1 MDLSAHRSALK
12 FTSLMFVIL
21 LFFLGLSLSANVL
34 AWLRIEDLERGQKET
49 YIPMFFNQPF
59 SLSRN
64 VADASYLQQVAE
76 SLMFLRLNVTPES
89 IKAQH
94 QALLRYFDTAAR
106 PQMKEILDGEASQ
119 IITNNVS
126 SAFYMTGIDVYRGND
141 ALDSELAKVVQR
153 FSEEYGI
160 ALIPVSMDGARS
172 EALPQTRPDG
182 GQSQRLGVTHLPA
195 LYLVE
200 PGAERYQP
208 LAYGFMTQ
216 DDLMK
221 RFLSVATDFA
231 PQS

>member
-12 FTSLMFVIL
+12 FTSLTFVIL

-34 AWLRIEDLERGQKET
+34 AWLRIEDLEREQKET

-106 PQMKEILDGEASQ
+106 PQMKAILDAEASQ

-126 SAFYMTGIDVYRGND
+126 SAFYMTGIDVYPQAGVVDFRGT
-141 ALDSELAKVVQR
+141 LKTWIGKR
-153 FSEEYGI
+153 
-160 ALIPVSMDGARS
+160 
-172 EALPQTRPDG
+172 EALPEEKAYRLELGYRDG
-182 GQSQRLGVTHLPA
+182 MTTIRSFKE
-195 LYLVE
+195 LVNE
-200 PGAERYQP
+200 KEKTAQ
-208 LAYGFMTQ
+208 
-216 DDLMK
+216 
-221 RFLSVATDFA
+221 
-231 PQS
+231 